1 MKKTG
6 LSFLFSFAMLFST
19 AQTDAVREINRMNT
33 FNEALAPLRFL
44 ASDELMGRATTRSEI
59 HIAARYISEQFYW
72 PPNTLQTIRP
82 SRAGQQVT
90 NMKAPGKPCMQS
102 QNNPGTYYL
111 MGNGTRPDV
120 LTAKKMYNAKQP
132 CNFD

>member
-1 MKKTG
+1 MKKTS
-6 LSFLFSFAMLFST
+6 LSLVFSFAMLFST
-19 AQTDAVREINRMNT
+19 AQTDAVREINRMNA
-33 FNEALAPLRFL
+33 FNEALALLRFL

-72 PPNTLQTIRP
+72 PLNTLQTIRC

-90 NMKAPGKPCMQS
+90 NMKAPGMPCMQS
-102 QNNPGTYYL
+102 QISPGTHYL

-120 LTAKKMYNAKQP
+120 LTKKNVQRLTTV
-132 CNFD
+132 